1 MESNII
7 YDEKNDYLYILLY
20 KLGHGSYAT
29 VWFAIEIKSFHKNI
43 KTYNMNKDVVCYK
56 ALKIHNEEDY
66 DEGILE
72 TTIKSKLSL
81 NNKKCEY
88 INYPTSHFIYDDSIV
103 IVVYN
108 VAIGSLYDIMKKY
121 NYKYPQEVID
131 KILPQLKESIQHVHD
146 CGYIHTDIKPENF
159 LIMGTNK
166 LQNDLQAEITNYN
179 ILKKI
184 YSIFKKSMKI
194 YDIIDAIEP
203 TIRTLI
209 KDLSKKY
216 NLTDNLLF
224 EEDGNGGGSAKGTF
238 GDGEDD
244 GDDDDDDSSVDT
256 NCSSYNSVSDTY
268 EYKYDKFHTD
278 KVLKYMT
285 DVDDGTND
293 TVEDGDSAIGDIG
306 DVDKYFIN
314 PKILLTDFGL
324 MQSQSVN
331 KKTIGSRYYRAPDII
346 CGLPYNF
353 YIDTYALGC
362 TLYEIMTSE
371 ILFDVE
377 SHSLLRSHD
386 KNSVHLSMIM
396 SLLRN
401 NHYFE
406 HLYYMYNSCPR
417 RDMIHIF
424 DIKCEPIDVPHWILD
439 LLLLPAI
446 VVR

>member
-1 MESNII
+1 MESNIV

-29 VWFAIEIKSFHKNI
+29 VWFAIEIKSFYKNI
-43 KTYNMNKDVVCYK
+43 KTYNMNKDIVCYK

-72 TTIKSKLSL
+72 TTVKSKLSL

-166 LQNDLQAEITNYN
+166 LQNDLQTEITNYN

-203 TIRTLI
+203 TIRTFI
-209 KDLSKKY
+209 KELTKKY

-224 EEDGNGGGSAKGTF
+224 EEDGDGSGSAKGTF
-238 GDGEDD
+238 GDD
-244 GDDDDDDSSVDT
+244 GSDGNSGDDSSVDT

-285 DVDDGTND
+285 DVDDGEEGD
-293 TVEDGDSAIGDIG
+293 DGVIGDIG
-306 DVDKYFIN
+306 EVDKYFIN

-324 MQSQSVN
+324 MQLHSVTT
-331 KKTIGSRYYRAPDII
+331 KTVGSRYYRSPVII
-346 CGLPYNF
+346 CGLPYSSS
-353 YIDTYALGC
+353 IDLYALGC
-362 TLYEIMTSE
+362 TLYELMTTK

-377 SHSLLRSHD
+377 SSPLLRTND

-396 SLLRN
+396 SILRYKP
-401 NHYFE
+401 HFD
-406 HLYYMYNSCPR
+406 HLYNMYNTCPR
-417 RDMIHIF
+417 KDMIHIST
-424 DIKCEPIDVPHWILD
+424 IKHEMVSIPCFIAD
-439 LLLLPAI
+439 LLLCPVI
-446 VVR
+446 I

>member
-43 KTYNMNKDVVCYK
+43 KTYNMNKDIVCYK

-66 DEGILE
+66 DEGIIE

-166 LQNDLQAEITNYN
+166 LQNDLQTEITNYN

-194 YDIIDAIEP
+194 YDIIDALEP
-203 TIRTLI
+203 TIRIFI
-209 KDLSKKY
+209 KELSKKY

-224 EEDGNGGGSAKGTF
+224 EEDDGGDDSDGDSGGGGGGG
-238 GDGEDD
+238 GDSDN
-244 GDDDDDDSSVDT
+244 SSIDT

-285 DVDDGTND
+285 DKDNEGIEDKND
-293 TVEDGDSAIGDIG
+293 EDSGDIG

-324 MQSQSVN
+324 MQLHTVN
-331 KKTIGSRYYRAPDII
+331 TKTVGSRYYRDPVII

-353 YIDTYALGC
+353 TIDIFALGC

-377 SHSLLRSHD
+377 SNSLLRSHD

-396 SLLRN
+396 SLLQEN
-401 NHYFE
+401 DQFE
-406 HLYYMYNSCPR
+406 HLYAMYNTCPR
-417 RDMIHIF
+417 RDMLHLF
-424 DIKCEPIDVPHWILD
+424 DTNTNTNNANVPHWIVKM
-439 LLLLPAI
+439 LLPTSFN
-446 VVR
+446 